1 MVLSELTV
9 WFVQKAW
16 SVLTDESEPKAVSE
30 STGESVQKDESES
43 TALSVLKA
51 LPETKALSE
60 TKDVTE
66 QMAVYSD
73 LMALL
78 LAACLKAMMI
88 YLHLNY
94 GL

>member
-1 MVLSELTV
+1 L
-9 WFVQKAW
+9 
-16 SVLTDESEPKAVSE
+16 
-30 STGESVQKDESES
+30 KDESES

-51 LPETKALSE
+51 LPETKAWSE